1 VERYDAIIIGAG
13 IGGLICGAFLAQ
25 RGYKI
30 VIFEKEMRP
39 GGLCS
44 SFTNEGYTF
53 DVAVDSI
60 GGLKKGELLQKIF
73 AKLGIEK
80 KLNLIQLHPIR
91 RNIFPDLSID
101 IPPDVGMYKDNLK
114 EVFKEE
120 EKGIDGLFSLMEK
133 IYEQS
138 ILAIIGDKRGDVLKL
153 RNWMEKSFQDLL
165 DTYLKNKC
173 LKGVLSSYCASSGLP
188 SSQVSAMV
196 AVNTLMHYVKGGA
209 FRVRGGVQKLIALLV
224 EVIENNSGKVCLG
237 EKVKQILTERNR
249 ATGVITEKQRHATSK
264 YVISNMDLKTLINS
278 MVPDGVIAKNRIKH
292 LNELEAS
299 SSFVHYIWGQTRI
312 SRRTN

>member
-165 DTYLKNKC
+165 DTYLKNK
-173 LKGVLSSYCASSGLP
+173 
-188 SSQVSAMV
+188 
-196 AVNTLMHYVKGGA
+196 
-209 FRVRGGVQKLIALLV
+209 
-224 EVIENNSGKVCLG
+224 
-237 EKVKQILTERNR
+237 
-249 ATGVITEKQRHATSK
+249 
-264 YVISNMDLKTLINS
+264 
-278 MVPDGVIAKNRIKH
+278 
-292 LNELEAS
+292 
-299 SSFVHYIWGQTRI
+299 
-312 SRRTN
+312 